1 MLDHRNSDSPKIFIS
16 LTATR
21 FKLVKVKNYVRKESQ
36 KLIMITLKKLKQ
48 SKTIISSTT
57 TRNNKARELFTLF
70 RLAVGLIFI
79 AIFMFRPLY
88 TLTFFS

>member
-1 MLDHRNSDSPKIFIS
+1 MMMLDHRNSDSPKIFIS

-57 TRNNKARELFTLF
+57 TRDNKARELFTLF
-70 RLAVGLIFI
+70 RLALL
-79 AIFMFRPLY
+79 LY
-88 TLTFFS
+88 LCFGRCTH